1 MSYTVKKEKNTA
13 VFTLTIPKEAV
24 AKAMD
29 QAAIEMSK
37 TAEIKGFRPGKA
49 PVETVRKQ
57 LGEMKLLDIASEE
70 LIRNEFV
77 AAMLAEDLETVGQPH
92 FHAHKLAPGNDL
104 IIEAEV
110 ILSPK
115 LTKFA
120 SLKGIK
126 VKKGVVKATKEQ
138 IERAHKDLAL
148 MQTKEVRAAKG
159 EALALGDKAVINLTM
174 KQGGVVL
181 EGGEGRSHGVYT
193 NEGHYIT
200 GLVDAILGMKEDE
213 KRSFTLPFPKDHY
226 QKHLAGK
233 DVDFDVELTEIFHLE
248 APAIDDAFAQTVGLK
263 SAKELEAKIV
273 ENIEQENKLEVAKS
287 EEKQLFDALISKS
300 TFDEIPDVLIN
311 AEIRKMIQELSA
323 SLEERGLDLDTY
335 LKQIGKTSS
344 DLKLDFTASA
354 LDRIK
359 AALILKHVIET
370 ESIKASEKEIDA
382 QVDEIAEHYKGQKEI
397 QDRIYSPE
405 YRDFVEQQLKHKK
418 ALEWLKAQI
427 G

>member
-1 MSYTVKKEKNTA
+1 MSYTVKKEKNAA

-70 LIRNEFV
+70 LIRNAFV
-77 AAMLAEDLETVGQPH
+77 EAMLAEDLETVGQPH

-110 ILSPK
+110 TLYPK

-126 VKKGVVKATKEQ
+126 IKKVATKATKEQ

-148 MQTKEVRAAKG
+148 MQTKEVRASK
-159 EALALGDKAVINLTM
+159 EDALALGDKAVINLTM

-193 NEGHYIT
+193 SEGHYIA
-200 GLVDAILGMKEDE
+200 GLVDAILGMKEGE

-233 DVDFDVELTEIFHLE
+233 DVDFDVELVEIFHLE
-248 APAIDDAFAQTVGLK
+248 APAIDDAFAQTVGLA
-263 SAKELEAKIV
+263 SAKELKAKIV
-273 ENIEQENKLEVAKS
+273 DNIEQENRLEAAKA
-287 EEKQLFDALISKS
+287 EEKALFDALISTS
-300 TFDEIPDVLIN
+300 TFDEIPDILLN
-311 AEIRKMIQELSA
+311 TEIRKMIQELSA

-335 LKQIGKTSS
+335 LQQIGKTSS

-354 LDRIK
+354 IDRIK

-370 ESIKASEKEIDA
+370 ETIKASEEEIDA

-405 YRDFVEQQLKHKK
+405 YRDFVEYQLKNKK
-418 ALEWLKAQI
+418 ALEWLKNQI

>member
-70 LIRNEFV
+70 LIHNEFV

-126 VKKGVVKATKEQ
+126 MKKGVVKATKEQ

-148 MQTKEVRAAKG
+148 MQTKEVRATKG

-273 ENIEQENKLEVAKS
+273 ENIEQENKLEAAKS

>member
-37 TAEIKGFRPGKA
+37 SAEIKGFRPGKA

-57 LGEMKLLDIASEE
+57 LGETKLLDIASEE

-126 VKKGVVKATKEQ
+126 IKKGVVKATKEQ

-159 EALALGDKAVINLTM
+159 EALVLGDKAVINLSM

-193 NEGHYIT
+193 NEGHYIS
-200 GLVDAILGMKEDE
+200 GMVDAILGMKEDE

-335 LKQIGKTSS
+335 LKQIGKNSN

-418 ALEWLKAQI
+418 ALEWLQTQI

>member
-37 TAEIKGFRPGKA
+37 SAEIKGFRPGKA

-126 VKKGVVKATKEQ
+126 IKKGVVKATKEQ

-159 EALALGDKAVINLTM
+159 EALVLGDKAVINLTM

-200 GLVDAILGMKEDE
+200 GMVDAILGMKEDE

-335 LKQIGKTSS
+335 LKQIGKTSN